1 MDPNESKPHHYL
13 ANQTIPSQLLSTISH
28 TQIFPMSQV
37 HDLSPYTYTG
47 STNTVFDETAAAE
60 QSLNHERRLKRLT
73 SNRESA
79 RRSRMRKKKQIEE
92 LRHEVDQLYVANNQ
106 LSEKLIQMLEV
117 HQQILQENAQLKERV
132 SSLQVTFADLIDV
145 TF

>member
-28 TQIFPMSQV
+28 TQIFPMSQFN
-37 HDLSPYTYTG
+37 DLSPYTYTG
-47 STNTVFDETAAAE
+47 FDKTAAAE

-79 RRSRMRKKKQIEE
+79 RRSRMRKKKQIQE
-92 LRHEVDQLYVANNQ
+92 LQHEVEQLYVANNQ
-106 LSEKLIQMLEV
+106 LSGKLIQMLEV
-117 HQQILQENAQLKERV
+117 NQQILQGNAQLKERV